1 MATDSSLLRAQ
12 LSLLT
17 GDLQP
22 AQGTTA
28 QDLAAAREA
37 ILQALVGGQTLAIAS
52 PGVGA
57 KLAQAAKMPAA
68 IAESAGQALDVA
80 IAHLAPAPA
89 PPLVYR
95 RDLPIR
101 GPLLPSSAP
110 SWASGQQPQ
119 RSYGPFVD
127 AVGRQIHIDIF
138 PIVRQWRFVRTAGGA
153 PFLTLPFA
161 GSIVASKPLP
171 IAAGSLWFSASAID
185 ATTPAGGYCGVA
197 IGGGTFEILG
207 GAPQIVGDEVIV
219 APGSTVR
226 VAANV
231 HAPAAA
237 AGSGPGLDAR
247 LAHPVYFPTLALQ
260 FGPASATCEPT
271 GQASLDIYGSSM
283 KLAPAPIKP
292 RYVPSLHMLAIPLT
306 CQSSNFTVQSV
317 HSDLFI
323 PSGSAPIAGSTWS
336 IPVTVAPA
344 TSLGA
349 ADGAGFLT
357 LELGLGLS
365 AQWKGAPSVTA
376 LAGAALFVAPGML
389 AVRAQLSAAQSQRQR
404 VNLWGTAAQ
413 ATSWLELNWPG
424 SPLLI
429 FVAAGS
435 GGAGG
440 SGTELLSGD
449 AALTCTLDR
458 PLTLAGA
465 RTPISA
471 AKLPIFIS
479 RTAAGF
485 GLFFE
490 TALATPGKPQ
500 TLGYALENAV
510 LLTGGA
516 VAIGFAASYDG
527 TSCSQGRL
535 ALEFG
540 LHQFLPSLPDP
551 YATNF
556 NPPSRLTDAVSAMLA
571 LVSWQASAKPDLEYR
586 FAALTAAVLPQ
597 AATRQTGSSVAPTG
611 LTVGIA
617 TNLLPATGLAL
628 LDVSSNA
635 DQFGVLLAPNA
646 GELAAAGGG
655 LSISSEGEMVRV
667 PASQL
672 RVFTQPAVQWEPVVT
687 LQDAADPSYPKII
700 SYSDNFGPSQ
710 LWNQTASL
718 VRAAPAPALDA
729 FVAAAAS
736 ADAKSPAFARFTL
749 PFGMV
754 AAAQMTRP
762 GDTASSGAEVAYV
775 RPKFSAPAG
784 QGGRQVMLKA
794 LHPQGQAGAS
804 ASPGLAGAAM
814 QLSNASGSGSNT
826 PWSVL
831 DTDVTTTVNANFAA
845 GGTHAQVP
853 VTRIDLSGYGES
865 AFSDWRNPEDAA
877 AVVSQVRLDVLVGR
891 TAMEVVQIRSV
902 LYPYAVRVVRTIVIQ
917 RANEGAVVRR
927 DSGWQAVTDGT
938 YAYPDYTVTPGLN
951 PSPPIKTHPGV
962 LTAAQDVVNIQDTG
976 LKFTTTKYG
985 TVLAAVRFD
994 CALQIEGVVRGGSA
1008 AGVPARGQLGFVQ
1021 LTDPKNIGKLDPEE
1035 YAELLGQYGPLGGSV
1050 DCTIDIGGSG
1060 QRMRVARVGFG
1071 VAEGAGGPEFPAS
1084 AWGSPQ
1090 FPHGA
1095 GQFSFARHSGPSD
1108 PPVAVDPALGV
1119 PLTRAGAVPRG
1130 PDPQAPYRFADP
1142 ADLLQPDAPATE
1154 YGVVHDGGL
1163 QRTFFPRPVIAP
1175 GSQAITS
1182 TQAGAIADPYL
1193 LPTTFGLFPAPNQC
1207 IPFPNPNWRL
1217 AIGAGGDLA
1226 LDLGAALPFNV
1237 TIAQRTLAD
1246 ANAVQCIADY
1256 SKATVMLAIDSSKTP
1271 GWSFALA
1278 DIGLATSASGL
1289 GEVVRIT
1296 GTVAGAAGTAP
1307 VNKNFNVTYGGA
1319 FSMVQDL
1326 LAFLQHLGDL
1336 LPPLNVSMTN
1346 SWTETRKSKLKEG
1359 MEIPLGKMLNQYT
1372 MPSAIIL
1379 TSTNIKF
1386 VDTLWA
1392 DPSSSEN
1399 QLSLSFDA
1407 GALIPI
1413 VGFLDG
1419 VGLLKL
1425 KLQLNTSEGV
1435 IFSLTAMAG
1444 VGTGEVFG
1452 PFKAIAYIAAGIIGI
1467 AGSQVLGLGGT
1478 LLIKASIDLVVAS
1491 ASISL
1496 DGKLVWLRQTCSA
1509 GVTTWVYARL
1519 TIAIDITLVFVLDIK
1534 FEEAWEW
1541 DDNANGGPCTPIP
1554 STP

>member
-1 MATDSSLLRAQ
+1 MATDSSLLRTQ
-12 LSLLT
+12 LSILT

-22 AQGTTA
+22 TQSGTDE
-28 QDLAAAREA
+28 DLAAAREA
-37 ILQALVGGQTLAIAS
+37 VLQALVGGQTLPIAS
-52 PGVGA
+52 PEVVA
-57 KLAQAAKMPAA
+57 KLTQAARIPAA
-68 IAESAGQALDVA
+68 IPESARQASNLA
-80 IAHLAPAPA
+80 ITNLTLALE

-95 RDLPIR
+95 RDLPVR
-101 GPLLPSSAP
+101 SPLIPSSVP
-110 SWASGQQPQ
+110 SWAIGQQPQ

-138 PIVRQWRFVRTAGGA
+138 PIIRQWRFVRTAGGA
-153 PFLTLPFA
+153 PFLILPIV
-161 GSIVASKPLP
+161 GSIVASRPLP
-171 IAAGSLWFSASAID
+171 IAAGSLWFSGSAIEP
-185 ATTPAGGYCGVA
+185 TTPAGGYCGIV
-197 IGGGTFEILG
+197 ISGGTFEII
-207 GAPQIVGDEVIV
+207 GAAPHIAGDEVIV
-219 APGSTVR
+219 APGSIVR
-226 VAANV
+226 VSANV
-231 HAPAAA
+231 HAPVAPV
-237 AGSGPGLDAR
+237 GTGPGLDAR
-247 LAHPVYFPTLALQ
+247 LARPTYFPTLALQ
-260 FGPASATCEPT
+260 FGAANATCEPT
-271 GQASLDIYGSSM
+271 GQASLDVYGESVQ
-283 KLAPAPIKP
+283 LAPTAINP
-292 RYVPSLHMLAIPLT
+292 RYVPSLRMLAIPLA
-306 CQSSNFTVQSV
+306 CQSPSFAVQSV
-317 HSDLFI
+317 QSDLFI
-323 PSGSAPIAGSTWS
+323 PSGSAPILESTWS
-336 IPVTVAPA
+336 IPVTVVPA

-349 ADGAGFLT
+349 ANGAGFLS
-357 LELGLGLS
+357 LELGPGLS
-365 AQWKGAPSVTA
+365 ARWKGTPSA
-376 LAGAALFVAPGML
+376 IPLASATLLVAPGL
-389 AVRAQLSAAQSQRQR
+389 LGVQGQLSAAQSRR
-404 VNLWGTAAQ
+404 ERIDLWDAPSQ
-413 ATSWLELNWPG
+413 CPSWLELNWPG
-424 SPLLI
+424 SPLLTFI
-429 FVAAGS
+429 AAGS
-435 GGAGG
+435 GTTGG
-440 SGTELLSGD
+440 SGNELLNGD

-458 PLTLAGA
+458 PLTLDGA
-465 RTPISA
+465 RTPVSA
-471 AKLPIFIS
+471 TRVPVFIS
-479 RTAAGF
+479 RASEGF
-485 GLFFE
+485 RLFFE
-490 TALATPGKPQ
+490 GALAPPSKPRR
-500 TLGYALENAV
+500 LGYALENAV
-510 LLTGGA
+510 LLTNGA

-527 TSCSQGRL
+527 TSCPQGRL

-551 YATNF
+551 YAANF
-556 NPPSRLTDAVSAMLA
+556 NLPDRLTDAVSAMLA

-586 FAALTAAVLPQ
+586 FAPLPAAVLPQ
-597 AATRQTGSSVAPTG
+597 SATPQTGNSAPPTE
-611 LTVGIA
+611 LTLGVD
-617 TNLLPATGLAL
+617 THLLPAAGLAL

-635 DQFGVLLAPNA
+635 DQFGVLLGPN
-646 GELAAAGGG
+646 EKERAAGG
-655 LSISSEGEMVRV
+655 LSVSSEGEIVRV
-667 PASQL
+667 PATQL

-687 LQDAADPSYPKII
+687 LQDTADPSYPKII

-710 LWNQTASL
+710 LWNQTATL
-718 VRAAPAPALDA
+718 IRAAPALALDA

-736 ADAKSPAFARFTL
+736 ADANSPVFARFTL

-754 AAAQMTRP
+754 AAARMTGRS
-762 GDTASSGAEVAYV
+762 DSASTGTEVAYV
-775 RPKFSAPAG
+775 RPKFTAPAG

-794 LHPQGQAGAS
+794 LHPQGQASAS
-804 ASPGLAGAAM
+804 ASPGLAGSAV
-814 QLSNASGSGSNT
+814 QLSNASGSGSNAA
-826 PWSVL
+826 WSVL
-831 DTDVTTTVNANFAA
+831 DTDVTTTFNANFAT
-845 GGTHAQVP
+845 GGTHTQIP

-891 TAMEVVQIRSV
+891 AAMEVVQIRSV

-927 DSGWQAVTDGT
+927 DSGWQAVTEGA

-951 PSPPIKTHPGV
+951 PSAPIKTHPGV
-962 LTAAQDVVNIQDTG
+962 LTAAQDVVNILDTG

-985 TVLAAVRFD
+985 TILAAVRFD
-994 CALQIEGVVRGGSA
+994 CALQIEGVVRSGSA

-1021 LTDPKNIGKLDPEE
+1021 LTDPNNIGKLDPEE
-1035 YAELLGQYGPLGGSV
+1035 YAELLGKYGPLGGTV
-1050 DCTIDIGGSG
+1050 DSTIDIGGSG
-1060 QRMRVARVGFG
+1060 QLMRVARVGFG
-1071 VAEGAGGPEFPAS
+1071 AAEGPGGPEFPATV
-1084 AWGSPQ
+1084 WGSPL

-1095 GQFSFARHSGPSD
+1095 GQFSMARHRGPSD

-1119 PLTRAGAVPRG
+1119 PLTRAGAVPSG

-1142 ADLLQPDAPATE
+1142 SDLLQPDSPVTE

-1163 QRTFFPRPVIAP
+1163 QRTFFPRPIIAP
-1175 GSQAITS
+1175 GSSAITS
-1182 TQAGAIADPYL
+1182 TQPGAIADPYL
-1193 LPTTFGLFPAPNQC
+1193 LPTTFGLFPTPIQC
-1207 IPFPNPNWRL
+1207 IPFPNANWRL
-1217 AIGAGGDLA
+1217 VIGAGGDLA
-1226 LDLGAALPFNV
+1226 LDLGAMLPFSV
-1237 TIAQRTLAD
+1237 TIPQRTLAD
-1246 ANAVQCIADY
+1246 GNAVKCIADY
-1256 SKATVMLAIDSSKTP
+1256 SQATVALAIDSSKTP

-1296 GTVAGAAGTAP
+1296 GTVVGAAGMAP

-1319 FSMVQDL
+1319 FSMVRDL

-1336 LPPLNVSMTN
+1336 LPPLNVAMTN

-1372 MPSAIIL
+1372 MPAAIIL

-1386 VDTLWA
+1386 VDTIWA

-1467 AGSQVLGLGGT
+1467 AGSQVLGVGGT
-1478 LLIKASIDLVVAS
+1478 LLIKASVDLVVAS

-1496 DGKLVWLRQTCSA
+1496 DGKLVWLRQTCTA
-1509 GVTTWVYARL
+1509 GVTTWAYARL